1 VSDTLRRVT
10 AQQRDDGAI
19 GAGVRVEYDFV
30 PTQDDYVALLRNM
43 PMMRAATVLAWF
55 VLVVVVLAVVLS
67 FFVVDSNGQPAG
79 DLGALGVLVV
89 FGGTLSLTILGYAR
103 IGGMAAWRKP
113 QNREPVRAALDADGL
128 SHEGPSGRQ
137 AVVWGI
143 ASRAR
148 ESAEGYYVYVP
159 NGLASAVY
167 WLPKRAV
174 PAGEQATVRERI
186 QAHVPRYEI
195 R

>member
-1 VSDTLRRVT
+1 MSDTPRRVT
-10 AQQRDDGAI
+10 AQQHDDGAVL
-19 GAGVRVEYDFV
+19 AAVRVEYDFV

-55 VLVVVVLAVVLS
+55 MLVVVVLAIVLR
-67 FFVVDSNGQPAG
+67 FFVVDSSGEPAG
-79 DLGALGVLVV
+79 DPEALGVLVV
-89 FGGTLSLTILGYAR
+89 FGSTLSLTILGYAR
-103 IGGMAAWRKP
+103 FGGMAAWRKP
-113 QNREPVRAALDADGL
+113 QNREPVRAVLDTDGF
-128 SHEGPSGRQ
+128 SHEGPSGSRGF
-137 AVVWGI
+137 VWGI

-148 ESAEGYYVYVP
+148 ETTEGYYVYVP

-167 WLPKRAV
+167 WLPKRVV
-174 PAGEQATVRERI
+174 PAGEQATVREQV